1 MRITPL
7 EAWTLAVIAAA
18 AVLTWAAVVAS
29 LWYSRRGPVGPGR
42 HVLGRPVF
50 DGDPGGWG
58 TEGPNALLREA
69 AELLDDRPPIDWH
82 TAPPPDMAETHAD
95 MFGVPTPIYTELDAW
110 RAEEEAAERLAGTAT
125 RFMVVSIIRGLEY
138 RDTIDL
144 EAGLILERACA
155 ALTLIDI
162 GVGLS

>member
-7 EAWTLAVIAAA
+7 EAWTLAAL
-18 AVLTWAAVVAS
+18 AVLAVLAPVAVY
-29 LWYSRRGPVGPGR
+29 LWYSRRGGPGR

-69 AELLDDRPPIDWH
+69 AELLDDLPPIDWH

-125 RFMVVSIIRGLEY
+125 QFMLASIIRGLEFLG
-138 RDTIDL
+138 TIDL
-144 EAGLILERACA
+144 EAGLILERTYAQLA
-155 ALTLIDI
+155 LIDI
-162 GVGLS
+162 GADLS